1 MVNLT
6 EIQPEVQNEVNRN
19 VFLTTLEQVKAWARS
34 NSMWPLGFG
43 LACCAIEMMGSSA
56 AHYDADRF
64 GIFYRSSP
72 RHADIMIVAGT
83 VTKKMAP
90 AVKLLYDQMP
100 EPKWVIAMGS
110 CAVAGGPYV
119 NSYSV
124 VNGVDNLIPVDVYVP
139 GCPPQPA
146 ALLYAFNKLQDK
158 IKYEA
163 KTGKKVPPTNE

>member
-1 MVNLT
+1 MMQIGL
-6 EIQPEVQNEVNRN
+6 
-19 VFLTTLEQVKAWARS
+19 VFLSFITKACRRNDCCWYS
-34 NSMWPLGFG
+34 N
-43 LACCAIEMMGSSA
+43 
-56 AHYDADRF
+56 
-64 GIFYRSSP
+64 
-72 RHADIMIVAGT
+72 
-83 VTKKMAP
+83 KKMAP
-90 AVKLLYDQMP
+90 TVKLLYDQMP

-124 VNGVDNLIPVDVYVP
+124 VKGVDTLIPVDVYVP

-163 KTGKKVPPTNE
+163 KTGKKVLVNNE